1 MIKNAIGGF
10 KQFILRGNVV
20 DLAVGIMIGAAFNS
34 VVSSLVK
41 DILTPF
47 IAAIIGKPQFANVS
61 FTIHGA
67 QFLYGDFLNNL
78 ISFLITAI
86 AVYFFVVL
94 PINKLNEKMAPKGP
108 PAEATTKQCPECLS
122 NIPIGATRCAY
133 CTTVLQKTATTPQS

>member
-1 MIKNAIGGF
+1 MFAGF
-10 KQFILRGNVV
+10 RQFILRGNVV

-47 IAAIIGKPQFANVS
+47 IAAIVGRPQFANFS

-67 QFLYGDFLNNL
+67 QFMYGDFLNNI
-78 ISFLITAI
+78 ISFLVTAL

-94 PINKLNEKMAPKGP
+94 PINKINKRLAPKDP
-108 PAEATTKQCPECLS
+108 PQETTTKQCPECLS
-122 NIPIGATRCAY
+122 NIPVGARRCAY
-133 CTTVLQKTATTPQS
+133 CTAVLDAAAPKK